1 MSVAVV
7 FTWRPGCP
15 HRERSFGFVRDSLRR
30 QYPHMEQVI
39 GESPEGPFNRSAAM
53 LDGAAKTDA
62 DVLVFHDTDV
72 DLLGPLLPAI
82 DAARTDGWAV
92 PHRLLHRLSQESS
105 DAYMAG
111 ASLDGLGLDQSHA
124 RDRKPYIGY
133 AGGTLVVVSR
143 DALNTAPPDPR
154 FVGWGQEDEAWALA
168 LSVLVGK
175 PWRGTAD
182 LVHLWHPP
190 AERKSRSVG
199 NHNNL
204 ALLNRYQRAARNAD
218 AMRALVAA

>member
-1 MSVAVV
+1 MTTALISAKWVNSRLRIPANPY
-7 FTWRPGCP
+7 TERPY
-15 HRERSFGFVRDSLRR
+15 H
-30 QYPHMEQVI
+30 
-39 GESPEGPFNRSAAM
+39 
-53 LDGAAKTDA
+53 
-62 DVLVFHDTDV
+62 
-72 DLLGPLLPAI
+72 
-82 DAARTDGWAV
+82 GWA
-92 PHRLLHRLSQESS
+92 
-105 DAYMAG
+105 
-111 ASLDGLGLDQSHA
+111 
-124 RDRKPYIGY
+124 
-133 AGGTLVVVSR
+133 GGGIVVTTGETYR
-143 DALNTAPPDPR
+143 QAPLDPR

-175 PWRGTAD
+175 PRRGTAD